1 MRKIINT
8 SKKKLVF
15 PKMDI
20 SIDINE
26 IKIVSNEIF
35 EYMIYN
41 YLIREVLSEKKE
53 IPKDLSN
60 LKGRKKFNKQVKI
73 NK

>member
-8 SKKKLVF
+8 SKKKLVI

-35 EYMIYN
+35 EYMINN
-41 YLIREVLSEKKE
+41 YWIREVLSEKKE